1 MTQHEREQLFR
12 LLAARDGLGAATG
25 SIPRRT
31 GDAPVPLLPAQR
43 QLWFLDRLGARD
55 GVYTIS
61 QSWRLT
67 GALDVEALRR
77 ALATVADR
85 HEALRA
91 GFAESDG
98 EPVQIPALPGT
109 APELS
114 YVDLR
119 GAPESADS
127 VLAAERARPFDLTRP
142 PLVRGLLVA
151 VADDAH
157 LFVLTLHHIVA
168 DAASVGILLREL
180 SVLYPAGA
188 PALPEPAV
196 RYGDYAAWQ
205 VTKPLEAGE
214 RYWREQLHDAPA
226 LLELPTDR
234 PRPPAESFRGNGHS
248 FQLSADQAAD
258 LAAFC
263 HRHGVTANTVLLTA
277 YVLLLSRHAGQD
289 DVVVGMPMR
298 DETVPGIEQCVG
310 MFANTVA
317 VRTRLAGDPTVAEV
331 LAQVQDACLGALEHQ
346 SYPWERVAQDLRPAR
361 DLSHNPVF
369 QVMFV
374 LNSAGAG
381 LELPGIRAD
390 WLDLPVTTARFDLTL
405 ALATTPDGIEGRL
418 DYATDLFDA
427 ATVARFADQYEHLLR
442 AMLAAPDAPVSTV
455 DALPAADRTR
465 LRDGGHPA
473 PPVVS
478 DGTLVTTLIT
488 RQAAQTPDAVAVE
501 DGGPLTYAELV
512 SRARRIAGA
521 LHASGVRRG
530 DVVALGLP
538 AGPDAIT
545 GLLGVLLAG
554 AAYLPLDP
562 GHPPARLAELL
573 SDAAPAALVT
583 NGEYT
588 FAFDGPVL
596 HTDNLPDAGPPPDIN
611 LGPDDLAYVIYT
623 SGSTGAAKPVA
634 VRHGALAELAG
645 SFRELHRFGPCE
657 RVLMIPP
664 LTFDAAVGDI
674 FPALVSGATVLPWR
688 DPASL
693 TGPGLVQLC
702 RDRRI
707 TMVDAPS
714 ALWQKWVSE
723 LATESVPLD
732 CPLRTMMVGGEA
744 VPITAVQTWA
754 ALTGGRIELH
764 NHYGPTE
771 ATVCATSYRTLDAA
785 ELDGRVQLPIG
796 APLPHVRAYVVDDL
810 LRPVLPGVPGEL
822 CLGGDAP
829 ARGYRDR
836 PGATAEKFVPDP
848 FSPVPGA
855 RMYRTG
861 DLARLD
867 SEGRLEFLGR
877 VDRQLKV
884 RGHRI
889 EPAEVEAACRRHPGV
904 QDVLVTARADRL
916 VAYLVGDPGL
926 DPLSVRSAL
935 RATLPGYLVP
945 DAFAVLPELPLNSHG
960 KVDHRALPEPADTA
974 TSTFTEPEGELEQRL
989 AAIWAAVLDVDRV
1002 GRDDD
1007 FFLRGGHSLLA
1018 GTLMAKVRAELDV
1031 EVPVRTLFEASTLS
1045 AFADAVRAPGHRE
1058 DDSLAE
1064 VLADAVLPADIDPRC
1079 TPAQAEAA
1087 IQRAMAPRV
1096 ALLTGASGFLGPH
1109 LLADLLQHS
1118 DVVVRCLVRSADASE
1133 GADRIEQVLRD
1144 HLLWDEHFRSRI
1156 VAVPGDLGAPRL
1168 GLAAAELEAVAE
1180 GLDVIFH
1187 CGGEANFL
1195 RPYSQLRP
1203 GNVLGTAEL
1212 LRLACRNGG
1221 TPVHLVSSLG
1231 VYPLER
1237 DAVITEDIPPDD
1249 PTGLDRGYELSKWAA
1264 DRLARAARERGL
1276 PVTVH
1281 RPARVTG
1288 HSRTGIGPLGDRFA
1302 NLLRCLALL
1311 GSAPEEDF
1319 DIEEDMAPVD
1329 HVAAAIGH
1337 LSRRRTG
1344 YGCDFHFHNQRTIRF
1359 GEVVAGLREFGYPI
1373 EPIPFEDWHTALSS
1387 AAADTADPAL
1397 SAITAMIERTSPP
1410 RRTVFDCSHTEVV
1423 VAAGGLVCPP
1433 ADRVLLQRYLA
1444 HYVRIGHLPAPA
1456 AAGKEPE

>member
-1 MTQHEREQLFR
+1 MTQPEREQLFR

-25 SIPRRT
+25 SIPRRP

-77 ALATVADR
+77 ALATVVDR

-98 EPVQIPALPGT
+98 EPVQVLALPGT

-119 GAPESADS
+119 EAPETADS
-127 VLAAERARPFDLTRP
+127 VLAAERARPFDLSRP

-151 VADDAH
+151 LAADVH

-168 DAASVGILLREL
+168 DAASVGILLREM
-180 SVLYPAGA
+180 SALYPANA
-188 PALPEPAV
+188 PALPEPPV
-196 RYGDYAAWQ
+196 CYGDYAAWQ
-205 VTKPLEAGE
+205 ATRPLAAGE
-214 RYWREQLHDAPA
+214 QYWREQLHDAPA

-248 FQLSADQAAD
+248 FHLSADD
-258 LAAFC
+258 LSAFC

-277 YVLLLSRHAGQD
+277 YVLLLARHAGQD

-317 VRTRLAGDPTVAEV
+317 VRTRLAGDPTVTEV

-374 LNSAGAG
+374 LNTAGAG
-381 LELPGIRAD
+381 RELPGIRAD

-427 ATVARFADQYEHLLR
+427 ATIARFADQYEHLLR
-442 AMLAAPDAPVSTV
+442 AILAAPDAPVSTV
-455 DALPAADRTR
+455 DALSAADRIR
-465 LRDGGHPA
+465 LRNGGHPA
-473 PPVVS
+473 APVVS
-478 DGTLVTTLIT
+478 DGTLVTSLIA
-488 RQAAQTPDAVAVE
+488 RQAALTPDAVAVE
-501 DGGPLTYAELV
+501 DDSRLTYAELV

-545 GLLGVLLAG
+545 GLFGVLLAG

-573 SDAAPAALVT
+573 SDAAPAALIT
-583 NGEYT
+583 DYDL
-588 FAFDGPVL
+588 AFDGPVL
-596 HTDNLPDAGPPPDIN
+596 RTGSIPEAGPPPEIS
-611 LGPDDLAYVIYT
+611 LGPDDLAYVVYT

-634 VRHGALAELAG
+634 VCHGALAELAE
-645 SFRELHRFGPCE
+645 SFRKLHGFGPGE

-664 LTFDAAVGDI
+664 LTFDAAAGDI
-674 FPALVSGATVLPWR
+674 FPALVSGAAVLPWR

-693 TGPGLVQLC
+693 TGPGLVRLC
-702 RDRRI
+702 RERGI

-714 ALWQKWVSE
+714 ALWQKWVAE
-723 LATESVPLD
+723 LASENVPFD

-744 VPITAVQTWA
+744 VPTTAVQTWA
-754 ALTGGRIELH
+754 ALTKGRVELH

-771 ATVCATSYRTLDAA
+771 ATVCATSYLTFDAG

-796 APLPHVRAYVVDDL
+796 DPLPYVRACVVDDR
-810 LRPVLPGVPGEL
+810 LRPVLPGAPGEL
-822 CLGGDAP
+822 CLGGEAP

-848 FSPVPGA
+848 FSPAPGA

-867 SEGRLEFLGR
+867 GEGRLEFLGR

-904 QDVLVTARADRL
+904 QDVVVTARDGRL
-916 VAYLVGDPGL
+916 VAYLVGAV

-935 RATLPGYLVP
+935 RAALPGYLVP
-945 DAFAVLPELPLNSHG
+945 DSFAVLPALPLNSHG
-960 KVDHRALPEPADTA
+960 KVDHRALPEPADTT
-974 TSTFTEPEGELEQRL
+974 TSAFTEPEGELEQRL
-989 AAIWAAVLDVDRV
+989 AAIWASVLDVDRI

-1018 GTLMAKVRAELDV
+1018 GTLIAKVRAELDV
-1031 EVPVRTLFEASTLS
+1031 EVPVRTLFEASTLA
-1045 AFADAVRAPGHRE
+1045 AFADAVRAPGHR
-1058 DDSLAE
+1058 DDDRLAE
-1064 VLADAVLPADIDPRC
+1064 VLADAVLPADLDPRC

-1087 IQRAMAPRV
+1087 IQRAMAPRI

-1109 LLADLLQHS
+1109 LLADLLRHS
-1118 DVVVRCLVRSADASE
+1118 DVVVRCLVRAAGAAE
-1133 GADRIEQVLRD
+1133 GAARIEQVLRD
-1144 HLLWDEHFRSRI
+1144 HLLWDDSFRSRI
-1156 VAVPGDLGAPRL
+1156 IAVPGDLGSPRL
-1168 GLAAAELEAVAE
+1168 GLPAAELDAVAAD
-1180 GLDVIFH
+1180 LDVIFH

-1195 RPYSQLRP
+1195 RPYAQLRP
-1203 GNVLGTAEL
+1203 GNVLGTVEL
-1212 LRLACRNGG
+1212 LRLACRGG
-1221 TPVHLVSSLG
+1221 GIPVHLVSSLG
-1231 VYPLER
+1231 VYPLDR
-1237 DAVITEDIPPDD
+1237 DAVITEDVPPDD
-1249 PTGLDRGYELSKWAA
+1249 PAGLDRGYELSKWAA

-1288 HSRTGIGPLGDRFA
+1288 HSKTGIGPLGDRFA

-1319 DIEEDMAPVD
+1319 AIEEDMAPVD

-1344 YGCDFHFHNQRTIRF
+1344 YGCDFHFHNQRTMRF

-1373 EPIPFEDWHTALSS
+1373 EAVPFGDWHAAL
-1387 AAADTADPAL
+1387 AAAAAETADPAL

-1423 VAAGGLVCPP
+1423 VAAGGLVCPA

-1456 AAGKEPE
+1456 AATRKEHR

>member
-12 LLAARDGLGAATG
+12 LLAARDGLGAAPG

-77 ALATVADR
+77 ALAAVVDR
-85 HEALRA
+85 HEALRS

-98 EPVQIPALPGT
+98 EPVHILALPGT

-114 YVDLR
+114 YADLR
-119 GAPESADS
+119 GTPESADS

-142 PLVRGLLVA
+142 PLVRGLVVA
-151 VADDAH
+151 LADDVH
-157 LFVLTLHHIVA
+157 LFVLTLHHVVA

-180 SVLYPAGA
+180 SALYPANA
-188 PALPEPAV
+188 PALPEPPV
-196 RYGDYAAWQ
+196 RYGDYAAWHAA
-205 VTKPLEAGE
+205 KPLEAGA

-248 FQLSADQAAD
+248 FQLSAAD
-258 LAAFC
+258 LTAFC

-277 YVLLLSRHAGQD
+277 YVLLLARHAGQD

-298 DETVPGIEQCVG
+298 DETVPGIEHCVG

-317 VRTRLAGDPTVAEV
+317 VRTRLTGDPTVAEV
-331 LAQVQDACLGALEHQ
+331 LAQVQEACVGALEHQ

-374 LNSAGAG
+374 LNAAGAG
-381 LELPGIRAD
+381 LELPGVRAD

-405 ALATTPDGIEGRL
+405 ALATTPDGIEGQF

-427 ATVARFADQYEHLLR
+427 STVARFADQYEHLLR

-455 DALPAADRTR
+455 DALPAADRVR
-465 LRDGGHPA
+465 LRNGGHPA
-473 PPVVS
+473 PPAVS

-488 RQAAQTPDAVAVE
+488 RQAARTPDAIAVE
-501 DGGPLTYAELV
+501 DGLTYAELV
-512 SRARRIAGA
+512 SRARGLAGA

-538 AGPDAIT
+538 ASPDAIT

-573 SDAAPAALVT
+573 SDAAPAALIT
-583 NGEYT
+583 SRGHT
-588 FAFDGPVL
+588 FPFDGPVL
-596 HTDNLPDAGPPPDIN
+596 HTDDLPGAAVPPEAD

-634 VRHGALAELAG
+634 VRHGALAELAD
-645 SFRELHRFGPCE
+645 SFRRLHGFGPGE

-674 FPALVSGATVLPWR
+674 FPALISGAALLPWR
-688 DPASL
+688 DAASL
-693 TGPGLVQLC
+693 TGPGFVQLC
-702 RDRRI
+702 RDRGL
-707 TMVDAPS
+707 TMADTSS
-714 ALWQKWVSE
+714 ALWQKWVAE
-723 LATESVPLD
+723 LATESTPFD

-744 VPITAVQTWA
+744 VPTTAVQAWA
-754 ALTGGRIELH
+754 ALTGGRVELH

-771 ATVCATSYRTLDAA
+771 ATVCTTSYRTLDAT
-785 ELDGRVQLPIG
+785 ELNGRVQLPIG
-796 APLPHVRAYVVDDL
+796 TPLPHARAYVVDDL
-810 LRPVLPGVPGEL
+810 LRPVLPGAPGEL
-822 CLGGDAP
+822 CLGGEAP
-829 ARGYRDR
+829 ARGYRNR

-867 SEGRLEFLGR
+867 AEGRLEFLGR

-904 QDVLVTARADRL
+904 QDVLATARADRL
-916 VAYLVGDPGL
+916 VAYLVGDDSL

-935 RATLPGYLVP
+935 RAALPGYLVP
-945 DAFAVLPELPLNSHG
+945 DAFAVLPELPLNTHG
-960 KVDHRALPEPADTA
+960 KVDHRALPEPAET
-974 TSTFTEPEGELEQRL
+974 TTGFTEPEGELEQRL
-989 AAIWAAVLDVDRV
+989 AAIWAAVLDVDRI

-1018 GTLMAKVRAELDV
+1018 GTLIAKVRAELDV
-1031 EVPVRTLFEASTLS
+1031 EVPVRTLFEASTLA
-1045 AFADAVRAPGHRE
+1045 AFADAVSSPGDRE
-1058 DDSLAE
+1058 DDRLAE

-1087 IQRAMAPRV
+1087 IQRAMAPRI

-1109 LLADLLQHS
+1109 LLADLLRHS
-1118 DVVVRCLVRSADASE
+1118 DVVVRCLIRAADAAE
-1133 GADRIEQVLRD
+1133 GAARIEQVLRD
-1144 HLLWDEHFRSRI
+1144 HLLWDDRFRPRI
-1156 VAVPGDLGAPRL
+1156 IAVPGDLASPHL
-1168 GLAAAELEAVAE
+1168 GLSAAELDAVAAD
-1180 GLDVIFH
+1180 LDVIFH

-1195 RPYSQLRP
+1195 RPYAQLRP
-1203 GNVLGTAEL
+1203 GNVLGAVEL
-1212 LRLACRNGG
+1212 LRLACRSGG

-1231 VYPLER
+1231 VYPLDR
-1237 DAVITEDIPPDD
+1237 DAVITEDLPPDD
-1249 PTGLDRGYELSKWAA
+1249 PTGLNRGYEQSKWAA

-1281 RPARVTG
+1281 RPAR
-1288 HSRTGIGPLGDRFA
+1288 
-1302 NLLRCLALL
+1302 
-1311 GSAPEEDF
+1311 
-1319 DIEEDMAPVD
+1319 
-1329 HVAAAIGH
+1329 
-1337 LSRRRTG
+1337 
-1344 YGCDFHFHNQRTIRF
+1344 
-1359 GEVVAGLREFGYPI
+1359 
-1373 EPIPFEDWHTALSS
+1373 
-1387 AAADTADPAL
+1387 
-1397 SAITAMIERTSPP
+1397 
-1410 RRTVFDCSHTEVV
+1410 
-1423 VAAGGLVCPP
+1423 
-1433 ADRVLLQRYLA
+1433 
-1444 HYVRIGHLPAPA
+1444 
-1456 AAGKEPE
+1456 

>member
-1 MTQHEREQLFR
+1 MTQDERERLFR

-25 SIPRRT
+25 SIPRRS

-61 QSWRLT
+61 QSWRLS
-67 GALDVEALRR
+67 GPLDVEALRR
-77 ALATVADR
+77 ALATVVDR

-98 EPVQIPALPGT
+98 EPVQVPALPGT
-109 APELS
+109 PPELS

-119 GAPESADS
+119 GAPESADP

-151 VADDAH
+151 VADDVH

-180 SVLYPAGA
+180 SALYPANA
-188 PALPEPAV
+188 PALPEPSV

-205 VTKPLEAGE
+205 AAKPLEAGE
-214 RYWREQLHDAPA
+214 QYWRSQLHDAPA

-248 FQLSADQAAD
+248 FHLSAD

-277 YVLLLSRHAGQD
+277 YVLLLARHAGQD

-346 SYPWERVAQDLRPAR
+346 NYPWERVAQDLRPAR

-374 LNSAGAG
+374 LNSTGAG

-427 ATVARFADQYEHLLR
+427 ATVARFADQYEHLLH

-455 DALPAADRTR
+455 DALSAADRTR
-465 LRDGGHPA
+465 LRNGGHPA
-473 PPVVS
+473 PPAGT

-488 RQAAQTPDAVAVE
+488 RQAARTPDAIAVA
-501 DGGPLTYAELV
+501 DDLTYAELV
-512 SRARRIAGA
+512 ARARRVAGA

-573 SDAAPAALVT
+573 ADAAPAALVT
-583 NGEYT
+583 SHEHT

-596 HTDNLPDAGPPPDIN
+596 HTDNLPDAPPPDVD

-634 VRHGALAELAG
+634 VRHGALAELAE
-645 SFRELHRFGPCE
+645 SFRQLHGFGPGE

-674 FPALVSGATVLPWR
+674 FPALVSGAAVLPWR
-688 DPASL
+688 DPAAL

-702 RDRRI
+702 RDRGI
-707 TMVDAPS
+707 TMVDTAS
-714 ALWQKWVSE
+714 ALWQKWVAE
-723 LATESVPLD
+723 LETVPAD

-744 VPITAVQTWA
+744 VPTTAVRKWA
-754 ALTGGRIELH
+754 ALTGGRVALH

-796 APLPHVRAYVVDDL
+796 APLPHARVYVVDHL

-822 CLGGDAP
+822 CIGGDAP

-867 SEGRLEFLGR
+867 GVGRLEFLGR

-884 RGHRI
+884 RGRRI
-889 EPAEVEAACRRHPGV
+889 EPAEVEAACRRQPGV
-904 QDVLVTARADRL
+904 QDVLVTARDGRL
-916 VAYLVGDPGL
+916 VAYLVGDVDAL
-926 DPLSVRSAL
+926 AIRSAL

-945 DAFAVLPELPLNSHG
+945 DAFAVLPALPLNAHG
-960 KVDHRALPEPADTA
+960 KVDHHALPEPMDTA
-974 TSTFTEPEGELEQRL
+974 PTAFAEPEGELEQRL
-989 AAIWAAVLDVDRV
+989 AAIWASVLDVDRI

-1018 GTLMAKVRAELDV
+1018 GTLIAKVRAELDV
-1031 EVPVRTLFEASTLS
+1031 EVPVRTLFEASTL
-1045 AFADAVRAPGHRE
+1045 AGFADAVRAPGYRE
-1058 DDSLAE
+1058 NDRLAE
-1064 VLADAVLPADIDPRC
+1064 VLADSVLPADLDPRC
-1079 TPAQAEAA
+1079 SPAQAEAA
-1087 IQRAMAPRV
+1087 IQRAMAPRI

-1109 LLADLLQHS
+1109 LLADLLQHT
-1118 DVVVRCLVRSADASE
+1118 DVVVRCLVRAADAAE
-1133 GADRIEQVLRD
+1133 GAARIEQVLRD
-1144 HLLWDEHFRSRI
+1144 HLLWDETFRPRI
-1156 VAVPGDLGAPRL
+1156 VAIPGDLGAPRL
-1168 GLAAAELEAVAE
+1168 GLSSSFDAVAE
-1180 GLDVIFH
+1180 DLDVIFH

-1212 LRLACRNGG
+1212 LRLACRGGG

-1231 VYPLER
+1231 VYPLDR
-1237 DAVITEDIPPDD
+1237 DAVITEDVPPDD
-1249 PTGLDRGYELSKWAA
+1249 PAGLDRGYELSKWAA

-1302 NLLRCLALL
+1302 NLLRCLVLL

-1319 DIEEDMAPVD
+1319 EIEEDMAPVD

-1344 YGCDFHFHNQRTIRF
+1344 YGQDFHFHNQRTIRF

-1373 EPIPFEDWHTALSS
+1373 GAIPFDEWHAAL
-1387 AAADTADPAL
+1387 AAAAAATADPAL

-1433 ADRVLLQRYLA
+1433 ADRALLQRYLA
-1444 HYVRIGHLPAPA
+1444 HYVHIGHLPAPGLP
-1456 AAGKEPE
+1456 AGTEPQ

>member
-1 MTQHEREQLFR
+1 MTHPEREQLFR

-61 QSWRLT
+61 QSWRLA
-67 GALDVEALRR
+67 GPLDVEALRR
-77 ALATVADR
+77 ALATVVER

-91 GFAESDG
+91 GFAESGG

-114 YVDLR
+114 YADLR
-119 GAPESADS
+119 GAPESADQ
-127 VLAAERARPFDLTRP
+127 VLADERARPFDLARP

-151 VADDAH
+151 LADDVH

-168 DAASVGILLREL
+168 DAASVGVLLREL
-180 SVLYPAGA
+180 SALYPANA
-188 PALPEPAV
+188 PALPEPPV

-205 VTKPLEAGE
+205 ATKPLEAGE

-226 LLELPTDR
+226 LLELPADR

-248 FQLSADQAAD
+248 FHLSAD

-277 YVLLLSRHAGQD
+277 YVLLLARHAGQD

-317 VRTRLAGDPTVAEV
+317 VRTRLTGDPTVAEV
-331 LAQVQDACLGALEHQ
+331 LARVQDACLGALEHQ
-346 SYPWERVAQDLRPAR
+346 SYPWERVARDLRPAR

-369 QVMFV
+369 QAMFV

-405 ALATTPDGIEGRL
+405 ALATAPDGIEGRL

-427 ATVARFADQYEHLLR
+427 ATVARFAGQYEHLLR

-455 DALPAADRTR
+455 DALSAEERTR
-465 LRDGGHPA
+465 LRNGGHPA

-488 RQAAQTPDAVAVE
+488 GQAARTPDAIAVE
-501 DGGPLTYAELV
+501 DDGRLTYAELV
-512 SRARRIAGA
+512 SQARRITAA

-530 DVVALGLP
+530 DLVALGLST
-538 AGPDAIT
+538 GAIT

-562 GHPPARLAELL
+562 GHPPARLAGLL
-573 SDAAPAALVT
+573 ADAAPAALIT
-583 NGEYT
+583 DHDLP
-588 FAFDGPVL
+588 FDGPVL
-596 HTDNLPDAGPPPDIN
+596 HPDRLPEASPAPELP
-611 LGPDDLAYVIYT
+611 LGPGDLAYVIYT

-634 VRHGALAELAG
+634 VCHGALAELAE
-645 SFRELHRFGPCE
+645 SFRKLHGFGPGE

-664 LTFDAAVGDI
+664 LTFDAAAGDI

-693 TGPGLVQLC
+693 TGPGLVRLC
-702 RDRRI
+702 RDHGI
-707 TMVDAPS
+707 TMVDTAS
-714 ALWQKWVSE
+714 ALWQKWVAE
-723 LATESVPLD
+723 LAVEDTPFD

-744 VPITAVQTWA
+744 VPTTVAQTWA
-754 ALTGGRIELH
+754 ALTGGRVELH

-771 ATVCATSYRTLDAA
+771 ATVCATSYLTFDAD

-796 APLPHVRAYVVDDL
+796 DPLPHVRAYVVDDL
-810 LRPVLPGVPGEL
+810 LRAVLPGVPGEL

-848 FSPVPGA
+848 FSPAPGA

-867 SEGRLEFLGR
+867 GEGRLEFLGR

-904 QDVLVTARADRL
+904 RDVLVTARADRL
-916 VAYLVGDPGL
+916 VAYLAGDV

-935 RATLPGYLVP
+935 RAALPGYLVP
-945 DAFAVLPELPLNSHG
+945 DAFAVLPELPLNAHG
-960 KVDHRALPEPADTA
+960 KVDHRALPEPAGTT
-974 TSTFTEPEGELEQRL
+974 TSAFAEPEGELEQRL
-989 AAIWAAVLDVDRV
+989 AAIWAAVLDVDRI

-1031 EVPVRTLFEASTLS
+1031 EVPVRTLFEASTLA
-1045 AFADAVRAPGHRE
+1045 AFAEAVRAPGYRE
-1058 DDSLAE
+1058 DDRLAE
-1064 VLADAVLPADIDPRC
+1064 VLADAVLPADIDTRC
-1079 TPAQAEAA
+1079 TPAQAEVA
-1087 IQRAMAPRV
+1087 IQRAMAPRI

-1109 LLADLLQHS
+1109 LLADLLRHS
-1118 DVVVRCLVRSADASE
+1118 DVVVRCLVRAAGAAE
-1133 GADRIEQVLRD
+1133 GAARIEQVLRD
-1144 HLLWDEHFRSRI
+1144 HLLWDERFRRRI
-1156 VAVPGDLGAPRL
+1156 IAVPGDLGAPRL
-1168 GLAAAELEAVAE
+1168 GLPAAELDAVAAD
-1180 GLDVIFH
+1180 LDVIFH

-1195 RPYSQLRP
+1195 RPYAQLRP
-1203 GNVLGTAEL
+1203 GNVLGTTEL
-1212 LRLACRNGG
+1212 LRLASRGG

-1249 PTGLDRGYELSKWAA
+1249 PAGLDRGYEQSKWAA

-1302 NLLRCLALL
+1302 NLLRCLVLL
-1311 GSAPEEDF
+1311 GSAPAEDF
-1319 DIEEDMAPVD
+1319 AVEEDMAPVD

-1337 LSRRRTG
+1337 LSRRRAG
-1344 YGCDFHFHNQRTIRF
+1344 YGCDFHFHNQRTMRF

-1373 EPIPFEDWHTALSS
+1373 EAIPFEAWHSALAS
-1387 AAADTADPAL
+1387 AAAETADPAL

-1423 VAAGGLVCPP
+1423 VAAGGLVCPA

-1444 HYVRIGHLPAPA
+1444 HYVRIGHLPAAPR
-1456 AAGKEPE
+1456 KEHR